1 MPCTKQAPRVIV
13 STLVLSLLALSVQAA
28 SRAGDDTINGVDLL
42 SGFDT
47 LWTTG
52 ATWDTGT
59 PTALGQSLLRR
70 NLQLVV
76 DRANSRTLAQET
88 AAYFDDRRDQSYS
101 VISGLGSLSTAYKAG
116 SGAFTTIT
124 AFDDS
129 NKTTKYDDKGNGA
142 GSSTSALG
150 KVVDLVGAVRNDAS
164 TTPAK
169 SHYLYP
175 RPWRQSL
182 DGQSLAFV
190 VQPSLRPAE
199 STTPASDSGFPSGH
213 TNAAYLSSIA
223 LAYAIPERFSELL
236 LRASEVGDNR
246 IEAGMHSPFDVIG
259 GRITAT
265 YFAIDNL
272 SNPANA
278 QLRADARAQSL
289 AYFTAQCGG
298 DINNCM
304 ASIDPATDRTSQHAQ
319 DKALFTSRMTYGF
332 DPVGPTNLAP
342 VVPVNAEVLLETRF
356 PYLDASQR
364 REILATTEISSG
376 YAVID
381 QSGGYGRLNLY
392 AAGDGYAAFNSTVSV
407 NMNAALG
414 GYNAVDA
421 WRNDIGGSGGLIKN
435 GTGNLILTG
444 NNSYSGG
451 TVINGGS
458 LTGHA
463 KAFGSGAIND
473 NATLILDQ
481 STNDTFSNALSGT
494 GALIKRGAGSLS
506 LTSDSSFSGPTTVQ
520 AGRLAVNGN
529 LGNSVVSVQQGA
541 TLGGNGTVGG
551 INVAQGG
558 VVAPGNSVGQLNV
571 NGDVSLAQGAVY
583 QVESD
588 ASGNADRI
596 VATGRATVNNST
608 ISLVQNGTW
617 LAASRYSILSA
628 AGGVTGA
635 FAPVQSNFVFLTP
648 TLNYTATDVGL
659 TLDRNAQTFASVATT
674 NNARAV
680 AQGLDSAGTGNALWR
695 QVVQQDAATAQ
706 ATFSGLSNELHASTQ
721 SALIEDSRL
730 VRNAVNDR
738 LQQAQSSPA
747 NGGATQTLAGDA
759 SRGVVWSQVLGAT
772 GRTDSSGDIA
782 GLDTHTSGLVFG
794 ADVPLDDTWRVGAL
808 AGFSHSSFDLRHASG
823 SSDSD
828 NYHVGVYGG
837 AKWGQLGLRLGAVR
851 TWHEL
856 TAKRSL
862 DLPGSSERLK
872 EDYRAATNQVFGEL
886 GYTIEL
892 GNNAQLEPFAN
903 LAHVRLDTDA
913 FDESSNVISLENKSQ
928 ENHVTFSTLGLRAA
942 TRLSVGSVDVKP
954 NATLGWR
961 RAFGDVTPESRAA
974 FSGGD
979 TFALSGAPIAR
990 NAAVLGAGVDL
1001 GLSDTLSVGV
1011 SYDGQVGSNTSDQAL
1026 NARVTLA
1033 F

>member
-1 MPCTKQAPRVIV
+1 MRSSKPVAHVMV
-13 STLVLSLLALSVQAA
+13 SSLVLSVLAVSVQAA
-28 SRAGDDTINGVDLL
+28 IRSGDNTINGVDLL

-70 NLQLVV
+70 NLQIVV
-76 DRANSRTLAQET
+76 DRANTRTLAQET

-101 VISGLGSLSTAYKAG
+101 AISGLGSLSAAYKAG
-116 SGAFTTIT
+116 AGAVTTST
-124 AFDDS
+124 QFDDS
-129 NKTTKYDDKGNGA
+129 NKTVKYDDKGNGA
-142 GSSTSALG
+142 GSSSSALG

-190 VQPSLRPAE
+190 VAPSLRPAE

-213 TNAAYLSSIA
+213 TNAAYLSSYA
-223 LAYAIPERFSELL
+223 LAYAIPERFSELM
-236 LRASEVGDNR
+236 LRASEIGDNR
-246 IEAGMHSPFDVIG
+246 IEAGMHSPFDVMG

-278 QLRADARAQSL
+278 QLRADARAQALS
-289 AYFTAQCGG
+289 YFTAQCGG
-298 DINNCM
+298 DVNNCM
-304 ASIDPATDRTSQHAQ
+304 AAIDPATDRTSQHAQ

-332 DPVGPTNLAP
+332 DPVGPTNLAA
-342 VVPVNAEVLLETRF
+342 VVPTNAEVLLETRF

-392 AAGDGYAAFNSTVSV
+392 AAGDGYAAFNSNVTV
-407 NMNAALG
+407 NMNASLG

-421 WRNDIGGSGGLIKN
+421 WRNDISGSGALIKN
-435 GTGNLILTG
+435 GSGNLILTG

-451 TVINGGS
+451 TVINGGV

-463 KAFGSGAIND
+463 KAFGSGTITD
-473 NATLILDQ
+473 NATLVVDQ
-481 STNDTFSNALSGT
+481 STNDTLANTLTGN
-494 GALIKRGAGSLS
+494 GALIKRGVGSLNLTGNNS
-506 LTSDSSFSGPTTVQ
+506 LSGATTVQ

-529 LGNSVVSVQQGA
+529 LGNSIVSVQQGA

-571 NGDVSLAQGAVY
+571 NGDVNLAQGSVY

-588 ASGNADRI
+588 ANGNADRI
-596 VATGRATVNNST
+596 VASGRATLNNST
-608 ISLVQNGTW
+608 LSLVEGGNW

-635 FAPVQSNFVFLTP
+635 FANVQTNYAFLTP

-659 TLDRNAQTFASVATT
+659 TLDRNAQTFASLATT
-674 NNARAV
+674 RNARAV
-680 AQGLDSAGTGNALWR
+680 AQGLDSAGAGNALWR
-695 QVVQQDAATAQ
+695 QVVQDDASTAQ
-706 ATFSGLSNELHASTQ
+706 ATFKALSNELHASTQ

-738 LQQAQSSPA
+738 LQQAQSAPA
-747 NGGATQTLAGDA
+747 LGSTTQTLAGDD
-759 SRGVVWSQVLGAT
+759 SRGVVWTQAIGAT
-772 GRTDSSGDIA
+772 GKTDSTGDVS
-782 GLDTHTSGLVFG
+782 GLDTHTSGVLFG
-794 ADVPLDDTWRVGAL
+794 ADVPLDETWRVGAL
-808 AGFSHSSFDLRHASG
+808 AGFSNSSFDLRHASG
-823 SSDSD
+823 STDSD
-828 NYHVGVYGG
+828 NYHLGVYAG

-856 TAKRSL
+856 TAKRTL
-862 DLPGSSERLK
+862 DLPGASERFK
-872 EDYRAATNQVFGEL
+872 EDYNGATNQVFGEL
-886 GYTIEL
+886 GYAIEL
-892 GNNAQLEPFAN
+892 GNAQLEPFAN
-903 LAHVRLDTDA
+903 LAHVRLDTDS
-913 FDESSNVISLENKSQ
+913 FDENSNAIRLENKSQ
-928 ENHVTFSTLGLRAA
+928 DNNITFSTLGLRAA
-942 TRLSVGSVDVKP
+942 TRLNAGSVAIKP

-961 RAFGDVTPESRAA
+961 RASGGGTPARRAA
-974 FSGGD
+974 FGGGD
-979 TFALSGAPIAR
+979 AVELAGAPIAR
-990 NAAVLGAGVDL
+990 DAAVLGAGDDL
-1001 GLSDTLSVGV
+1001 GLSDTLSVGL
-1011 SYDGQVGSNTSDQAL
+1011 SYNGQVSSDASDQTL